1 MLKLIW
7 TYSKKW
13 RKSNNTQISSE
24 YIEYL
29 YKKSFESADSS
40 YKKILYTDEE
50 SKDLFKDY
58 VDEVKIIKVKK
69 FTFLADLKF
78 HVLENEKGE
87 FCCIDGDFIIRENIV
102 FSKDI
107 GFEFEV
113 VDPRALYYSDIF
125 LKHSVKDVIPYW
137 DICESSYNL
146 GLMYFNN
153 DSLVK
158 EIVSEYK
165 KVQKFFNDV
174 LEPKY
179 IFNEKNEQVSICGS
193 QYWISSFLHYK
204 NIKPELFCSPNP
216 NDSKCHHLGG
226 PKKLMY
232 YDEWKKSLTKLI

>member
-13 RKSNNTQISSE
+13 RKQNNPMISSD

-29 YKKSFESADSS
+29 YKKSFESADNS
-40 YKKILYTDEE
+40 YKKVLYTDEE
-50 SKDLFKDY
+50 SENLFKDY
-58 VDEVKIIKVKK
+58 VDEVKKITIEK

-78 HVLENEKGE
+78 NVLEKERGE
-87 FCCIDGDFIIRENIV
+87 FCCIDGDFILRQDIIPN
-102 FSKDI
+102 KDI

-113 VDPRALYYSDIF
+113 VDPRAIHYSEIF
-125 LKHSVKDVIPYW
+125 LKHSIKDIIPYW
-137 DICESSYNL
+137 DISESSYNL

-153 DSLVK
+153 DSLIK
-158 EIVSEYK
+158 EIISEYK

-179 IFNEKNEQVSICGS
+179 KFNEKNEQVSITGS
-193 QYWISSFLHYK
+193 QYWLSSFLHYK
-204 NIKPELFCSPNP
+204 KITPQLFCADNIDDC
-216 NDSKCHHLGG
+216 NCHHLGG

-232 YDEWKKSLTKLI
+232 FDEFAKLNKALI